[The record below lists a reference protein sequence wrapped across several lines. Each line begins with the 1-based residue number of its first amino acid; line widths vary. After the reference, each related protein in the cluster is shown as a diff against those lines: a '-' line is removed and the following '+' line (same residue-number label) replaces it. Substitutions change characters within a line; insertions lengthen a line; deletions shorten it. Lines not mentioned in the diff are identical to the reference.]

1 MNSVDSIEVFKLIFN
16 DDFSSCEVIGTQT
29 GDRVGLI
36 QYDGVI
42 YRFTES
48 GWPSAYKSAEKKL
61 GVNIKFGGVVDI
73 GELVEI
79 EDFPDQLR
87 DDLFAVLTK
96 GQKEKITNSVS

>member
-1 MNSVDSIEVFKLIFN
+1 MNHTGKTIFN
-16 DDFSSCEVIGTQT
+16 DDFSSSEAIGTQT
-29 GDRVGLI
+29 GDRIGLI

-42 YRFTES
+42 YRFTEL

-61 GVNIKFGGVVDI
+61 DVTIKFGGVIDI
-73 GELVEI
+73 DGQTKI

-96 GQKEKITNSVS
+96 AQKGKIETNA

>member
-1 MNSVDSIEVFKLIFN
+1 MTHTGKAVFN
-16 DDFSSCEVIGTQT
+16 DDFSSSEAIGTQT

-42 YRFTES
+42 YRFTEPR
-48 GWPSAYKSAEKKL
+48 WPSAYKSAEKKL
-61 GVNIKFGGVVDI
+61 DVNIKFGGVVDI
-73 GELVEI
+73 GELVKM

-96 GQKEKITNSVS
+96 GQKVKIETNA